1 MTNRS
6 TEPNYCG
13 LSFLKEYDDWYLL
26 RASLMLQNEHQEI
39 PVIEYFLIWKL
50 KHVSGMKRTK
60 TLTLNDA
67 DTFPKNNCVFN
78 VFNLALFTSKENDKT
93 RILNEFNLTVTI
105 KPESSMSSIS
115 PLSMIENFQI
125 GKNYSGCGLFVWIIR
140 HGPYQKRAYSAPCG
154 CNCQLAKRVQKMV
167 SVKWL

>member
-1 MTNRS
+1 MDVKRSKMTNRS

-93 RILNEFNLTVTI
+93 RILNEFNLTVNDKTRILNEFNLTVKYDWKFPDWEKLFRLWPFCLDYSTWTI
-105 KPESSMSSIS
+105 SKAC
-115 PLSMIENFQI
+115 L
-125 GKNYSGCGLFVWIIR
+125 
-140 HGPYQKRAYSAPCG
+140 
-154 CNCQLAKRVQKMV
+154 
-167 SVKWL
+167 